1 MAAGFRDG
9 SQQQVGGFSRRP
21 VATGTR
27 TLVTTEETQLI
38 QEISQGLQKSAM
50 PVVKGSVPSNGRKQ
64 RIRPSSAL
72 GNIQSHPNFVS
83 TTLYDDANEVR
94 TGNRGA
100 ASAVPTLQRPKTGG
114 PRVWRNM
121 RSATTLT
128 AHLEPRA
135 QRRLTLTGVEGI
147 AESEAVNIRRLT
159 QLGLY
164 RQLKGKVGFKPR
176 ESSWFSFILSRFKTL
191 ILRLSQYKFRF
202 VCRHLSV

>member
-1 MAAGFRDG
+1 MAVGFRDSG
-9 SQQQVGGFSRRP
+9 QQLVGGLSRRL

-38 QEISQGLQKSAM
+38 QEISQGLPESAM
-50 PVVKGSVPSNGRKQ
+50 PAVQGSAPNGRRQ

-83 TTLYDDANEVR
+83 TTLYDEANEVR
-94 TGNRGA
+94 TGNRSA

-114 PRVWRNM
+114 PRVWRNLK
-121 RSATTLT
+121 SATQTS
-128 AHLEPRA
+128 HLEHRPL
-135 QRRLTLTGVEGI
+135 RRLTLTGVEGI

-164 RQLKGKVGFKPR
+164 RQLKGKVGNKVR
-176 ESSWFSFILSRFKTL
+176 GAVS
-191 ILRLSQYKFRF
+191 Y
-202 VCRHLSV
+202 